1 MVDLIYTA
9 IRERLLADDDWVRSC
24 RDLFMLGAGTTAP
37 YVEIEFAGGAPED
50 TFTDD
55 SDSVDF
61 TLKLK
66 SKTPIATHIIA
77 MIRTTQ
83 NRMDKAVLT
92 GAGIAGA
99 DVRRTGEANP
109 RVEEGV
115 YVADIPYNVFA
126 SRSVLVPAEQA
137 V

>member
-1 MVDLIYTA
+1 MVDLIFPA
-9 IRERLLADDDWVRSC
+9 IRERLLSDDDWKKEC
-24 RDLFMLGAGTTAP
+24 RELFMVGAGTTAP
-37 YVEIEFAGGAPED
+37 YVEIEIAGGVPED

-55 SDSVDF
+55 ADSIDF
-61 TLKLK
+61 TLMLK
-66 SKTPIATHIIA
+66 SKTIIATHIIA

-92 GAGIAGA
+92 GAGIERA
-99 DVRRTGEANP
+99 DVRRTGEATP

-115 YVADIPYNVFA
+115 YVANIPYTVFA
-126 SRSVLVPAEQA
+126 SRAVLVPAEQA